1 VKRINVGI
9 TDVVIHWRFSED
21 VCELPRSEVSPKAR
35 KKGDGGRVV
44 EIGGLTVLASTMM
57 SLMGFCLTYCRTF
70 LQMLNDGLRDRGKR
84 YEGGEPECEG
94 RNTGDQ
100 MCAVVGA
107 PSQGDESMCS
117 C

>member
-1 VKRINVGI
+1 
-9 TDVVIHWRFSED
+9 
-21 VCELPRSEVSPKAR
+21 
-35 KKGDGGRVV
+35 
-44 EIGGLTVLASTMM
+44 MM

-70 LQMLNDGLRDRGKR
+70 LQMLNDGLRNRGKR

-107 PSQGDESMCS
+107 PSQGDESMRLLTRIVVSLRELTRDFEALFITELGFPS
-117 C
+117 CETVFLDAGALRLLLVTYCIKVTVP